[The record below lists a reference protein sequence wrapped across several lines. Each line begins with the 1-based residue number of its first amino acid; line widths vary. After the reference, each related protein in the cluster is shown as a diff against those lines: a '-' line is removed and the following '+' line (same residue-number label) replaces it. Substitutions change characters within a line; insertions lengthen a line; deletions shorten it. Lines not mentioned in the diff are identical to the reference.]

1 MPPLFPCH
9 ILCSLASFK
18 EPEGQA
24 AGSCSR
30 AAQRRLSGATRGLW
44 PISFTC
50 YCGLQSCSC
59 ESNSCVCVYGT
70 QMVFTGATE
79 VAATKKKVPIKY
91 FFFPVCRWL
100 FLAWSSWCFAEKTT
114 KWLDSATKPKQF
126 SKAAENKT
134 LCKCNNS
141 TGWFFCTWFVCVKVV
156 KALEL

>member
-1 MPPLFPCH
+1 MLAESGTSGQHVQPAIMPPLFPCH

-59 ESNSCVCVYGT
+59 ESNCCVCVYRT

-79 VAATKKKVPIKY
+79 VAATKKKCANYIY
-91 FFFPVCRWL
+91 IFPVCRWL
-100 FLAWSSWCFAEKTT
+100 FSAWSSWFFTECRKDHQMTRFRYKTQVM
-114 KWLDSATKPKQF
+114 LQGCR
-126 SKAAENKT
+126 E
-134 LCKCNNS
+134 
-141 TGWFFCTWFVCVKVV
+141 
-156 KALEL
+156 E

>member
-1 MPPLFPCH
+1 MLAESGTSGQHVQPAIMPPLFPCH

-59 ESNSCVCVYGT
+59 ESNCCVCVYRT

-79 VAATKKKVPIKY
+79 VAATKKNVPIIY
-91 FFFPVCRWL
+91 IFFQSVGG
-100 FLAWSSWCFAEKTT
+100 CFQPGLHGSLQNAEKTT
-114 KWLDSATKPKQF
+114 K
-126 SKAAENKT
+126 
-134 LCKCNNS
+134 
-141 TGWFFCTWFVCVKVV
+141 
-156 KALEL
+156 